1 MAPSILHMPNGHT
14 LTVTQV
20 FGGLSFKN
28 SDLNP
33 HHRSAFPPGWTIVL
47 NEEDGDEQDDSTG
60 DPESGFAKK
69 HVIHRYK
76 RPSLEHDHLYI
87 SSISFPNSAEYKSTG
102 SPTRQIAMML
112 WATLWWYFHQPE
124 PEPAL
129 TTPAS
134 AKTAEEGRPKGEW
147 RININREGI
156 FKGRNL
162 LAKLERMGLL
172 ICEDSSVGCGADDR
186 HAASATVS
194 TLFITRRAF
203 WQIDARIFLF
213 SLAPVAGSPYPASS
227 PFSSRPSSPK
237 RDGSPGEPYHDNTPR
252 GALTPITGPFQSS
265 SHLPTY
271 YPPHPAQYV
280 FTNGI
285 RHPLRPK
292 PYRQGETIYS
302 RYIPSL
308 GQYLT
313 FRIAS
318 LSTKACSD
326 KGPWS
331 TLANALPSLAGLR
344 GTPPQQPQSEAIL
357 PTLSSFEAHHNDVEL
372 LHKWMNNDRVS
383 HFWGEAGPQSHQ
395 EEFLHKGL
403 SSRHSFPVIGC
414 WDGKPFGYFE
424 IYYVK
429 EDILGRY
436 LGGEVGDWDRGIHC
450 LIGEQDFR
458 GPHRVAVWLSALVH
472 YCWLNDM
479 RTNCVMLE
487 PRVDNVK

>member
-1 MAPSILHMPNGHT
+1 MAPSILHLPNGHT

-33 HHRSAFPPGWTIVL
+33 QHRSAFPPGWTIVL
-47 NEEDGDEQDDSTG
+47 NEEDGGDDADAGHES
-60 DPESGFAKK
+60 DPAPPRR
-69 HVIHRYK
+69 HVVHRYK
-76 RPSLEHDHLYI
+76 KPSLQNDHLFI
-87 SSISFPNSAEYKSTG
+87 SSISYPNSAEYKPTG

-124 PEPAL
+124 PEPGL
-129 TTPAS
+129 MTTAS
-134 AKTAEEGRPKGEW
+134 AKTVEEGRPKGDW

-156 FKGRNL
+156 FKGRML
-162 LAKLERMGLL
+162 LSKLERMGL
-172 ICEDSSVGCGADDR
+172 IISDDSSVGCGVDDR
-186 HAASATVS
+186 HAAATHS
-194 TLFITRRAF
+194 KHFITRRAF
-203 WQIDARIFLF
+203 WQVDPRIFLF

-227 PFSSRPSSPK
+227 PFSSRPSSPN
-237 RDGSPGEPYHDNTPR
+237 RSGSPGESHHDNAPR
-252 GALTPITGPFQSS
+252 GTLTPINGPYQSS

-280 FTNGI
+280 FTNGV

-292 PYRQGETIYS
+292 PFRQGETIYS

-318 LSTKACSD
+318 LSTKACHER
-326 KGPWS
+326 GPWS
-331 TLANALPSLAGLR
+331 SIASALPSMPGLR
-344 GTPPQQPQSEAIL
+344 SNLHQSSTSDAIL
-357 PTLSSFEAHHNDVEL
+357 PTMSSFESNQNDVEL
-372 LHKWMNNDRVS
+372 LHKWMNDDRVA
-383 HFWGEAGPQSHQ
+383 HFWGESGPQAHQ
-395 EEFLHKGL
+395 EEFLHKAL
-403 SSRHSFPVIGC
+403 SSKHSFPVIGC

-436 LGGEVGDWDRGIHC
+436 MIGEVGEWDRGIHC

-458 GPHRVAVWLSALVH
+458 GPHRVTVWLSALVH

-487 PRVDNVK
+487 PRVDNLK